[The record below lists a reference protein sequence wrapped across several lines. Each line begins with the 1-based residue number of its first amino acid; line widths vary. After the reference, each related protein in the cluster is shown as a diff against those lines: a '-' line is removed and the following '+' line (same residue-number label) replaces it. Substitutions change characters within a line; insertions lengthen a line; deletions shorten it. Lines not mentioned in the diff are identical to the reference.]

1 MARQQFLAPEPI
13 TRSDRRRSARGLLN
27 CLRERQPAFSHDN
40 ALLTRPA
47 GLGAISRNP
56 CARPSPACK
65 QPSAVDES
73 QACGID
79 MGWSSREA
87 GQELRTGNTHI
98 RRSCILHCSID
109 AVNSDMANV
118 QGDGEACAAAAAT
131 RLAPASPEHRS
142 PYNALMYIIV
152 IGWLYVTAL
161 MALTESSVV
170 AGVLTLTFYGL
181 LPSALLLWLFGG
193 PTRRRRRAARAAG
206 ESGANGSATDDER
219 PDH

>member
-1 MARQQFLAPEPI
+1 M
-13 TRSDRRRSARGLLN
+13 
-27 CLRERQPAFSHDN
+27 
-40 ALLTRPA
+40 
-47 GLGAISRNP
+47 
-56 CARPSPACK
+56 
-65 QPSAVDES
+65 DES

-109 AVNSDMANV
+109 TVNSDMANV

-142 PYNALMYIIV
+142 PPYNALMYIIV